1 MEENKQETEIV
12 ANSNILKVTQL
23 GLDERVF
30 SEMKKKGFSAEAL
43 ARQLNTEGIN
53 ITAQSIRKFIKKS
66 KKAQQTIIATDLH
79 AMEEYKKT
87 TLDYIDTLKDML
99 TEVQTI
105 KNSVKDNKD
114 YIIYDKMIGRLMQG
128 IELMAKISGDI
139 KPKSTVDINIIY
151 NEISSDIERK
161 NKNLKNDLFKDNI
174 IIDVDAEVTSE
185 DLKMEE
191 KINKGVKRC

>member
-53 ITAQSIRKFIKKS
+53 ITAQSIRKFVKKS